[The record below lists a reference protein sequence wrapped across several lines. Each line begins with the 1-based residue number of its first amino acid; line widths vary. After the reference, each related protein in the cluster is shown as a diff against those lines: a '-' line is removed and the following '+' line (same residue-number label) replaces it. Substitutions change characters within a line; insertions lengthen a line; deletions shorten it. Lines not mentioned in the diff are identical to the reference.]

1 MSRSTNQSITN
12 PARFFMEWS
21 STDKAF
27 RYWKKGEEK
36 GQGENIIVPMPIRFL
51 VLDTLNTIRGYIKS
65 QESSCY
71 ANEVRDIKKDEFV
84 VKTKK
89 GVIAKGLYDDIITD
103 GNLTGMK
110 FCKSVYCM
118 MRENDD
124 FFIANFQLTGTAL
137 GQWIDFCKTTK
148 ILQDAVEIAS
158 TEEGKNGAV
167 TYTKPVFT
175 KIPVSK
181 ETDEA
186 AKKLDIELQQYLSA
200 YFKARKEIV
209 DDEVVEQKIQEEEK
223 QEVITRSE
231 QPEKFTP
238 NPEEPLPF

>member
-51 VLDTLNTIRGYIKS
+51 VLDTLNTVRGFIKS
-65 QESSCY
+65 QELSCY
-71 ANEVRDIKKDEFV
+71 SNEVRDIKKDELV

-89 GVIAKGLYDDIITD
+89 GIMAKGLYNDIITD
-103 GNLTGMK
+103 GNLTGIR

-158 TEEGKNGAV
+158 IEDGKNGSV
-167 TYTKPVFT
+167 IYTKPVFT
-175 KIPVSK
+175 KIPVSA
-181 ETDEA
+181 ETDEQ
-186 AKKLDIELQQYLSA
+186 AKKLDIELQQYLTA

-209 DDEVVEQKIQEEEK
+209 EDEVITQQIQEEEK
-223 QEVITRSE
+223 TEVVTRSE
-231 QPEKFTP
+231 QPNIFVPPVDEK
-238 NPEEPLPF
+238 LPF